1 MTDASSTDSAAKQP
15 IGIFAAGCAAA
26 LAAAAAISFSAPAL
40 VRPLF
45 PAAAFNVLL
54 PFVLGVCFCWILG
67 KLRGL
72 IVSGDSEPRIP
83 AVLGALLGALPWLL
97 IAGTPIAKATYMM
110 WVGMVLAVVLG
121 CAFRKAGNLIAIIG
135 LLFAGGLLLIEPDR
149 RIAPEEVNGISPL
162 VVLGLDSATWD
173 QLDPMMEAG
182 ELPNMKRLVEMGARG
197 QLDSENPTLS
207 ARIWT
212 IIATG
217 MTAEDNGILDFQR
230 DRRDL
235 KTGRVW
241 DAVKES
247 GGKVGLTGW
256 LMTWPPDEYPGFCMP
271 GWVAPG
277 EHTHPMDL
285 AFLQP
290 LVKVGRQDLS
300 IFSFQAMKAAFSG
313 LAISSADHVW
323 ENMGHFWH
331 VVTATGKLKEKREKT
346 FWRMQLVFA
355 NLSADAWFDQ
365 MVEYQPSFGALLIT
379 PIDTLGHHYWAYH
392 EPEGFPQLSDEAKE
406 LFKDVLREGYRK
418 SDEVLGRLM
427 DRTDFDKTTFMIFS
441 DHGMQALENGGRRT
455 VRPSPGK
462 FIQFVGLDPKDLGI
476 RAAVAGNQ
484 LVLTCDAADPEQR
497 WEILEDLRKA
507 MLEIRV
513 EENPDGR
520 PFHFQPFPKGETTLV
535 MDFYAGQ
542 LGSEE
547 NHLLFEG
554 NRTAL
559 RDMFYEELRTGVHHE
574 RGIMVV
580 AGPGVKTGGTFEGA
594 SIYDCTP
601 SMLYGMGLP
610 VPDGLPGKVMTDA
623 WQEAHVQANPVKS
636 VQGLLPEPPPA
647 RVLDVDEGLAQSALE
662 QMGYVEDESGK
673 KKKPE

>member
-1 MTDASSTDSAAKQP
+1 MTDSSSIDSAAKQP
-15 IGIFAAGCAAA
+15 IGVFAAGCAAA
-26 LAAAAAISFSAPAL
+26 LAASAAVAFSAPSL
-40 VRPLF
+40 MRPLI
-45 PAAAFNVLL
+45 PAVAFNILM
-54 PFVLGVCFCWILG
+54 PFVLGAVFCVIIG
-67 KLRGL
+67 FVRKF
-72 IVSGDSEPRIP
+72 VAPAESEPRIP
-83 AVLGALLGALPWLL
+83 AVLGALLGAFPWLM
-97 IAGTPIAKATYMM
+97 IAGTPIAKAAYMM
-110 WVGMVLAVVLG
+110 WVGMILAVVLG
-121 CAFRKAGNLIAIIG
+121 CLFRRAGAMFGLIG
-135 LLFAGGLLLIEPDR
+135 LLFAGGAHMIEPDR
-149 RIAPEEVNGISPL
+149 SIVQEEVNGMSPL

-173 QLDPMMEAG
+173 QIDPMIEAG
-182 ELPNMKRLVEMGARG
+182 ELPNMKRLLEVGARG

-217 MTAEDNGILDFQR
+217 MTAEDNGILDFER

-241 DAVKES
+241 DAVKEE

-256 LMTWPPDEYPGFCMP
+256 LMTWPPDKYPGFCMP

-285 AFLQP
+285 AFLKP
-290 LVKVGRQDLS
+290 LIKVGRQDLS
-300 IFSFQAMKAAFSG
+300 IFSFAAMKAAFSG
-313 LAISSADHVW
+313 LAISTADHVW
-323 ENMGHFWH
+323 ENIGHFWK
-331 VVTATGKLKEKREKT
+331 VVTATGNMKEKREKT

-355 NLSADAWFDQ
+355 NLSSDAWFDQ
-365 MVEYQPSFGALLIT
+365 MVKYQPTFGALLIT

-392 EPEGFPQLSDEAKE
+392 EPDGFPQLTDEAKE
-406 LFKDVLREGYRK
+406 LFKNVLRNGYRK
-418 SDEVLGRLM
+418 SDEVLGRLL

-441 DHGMQALENGGRRT
+441 DHGMQALQNGGRRT
-455 VRPSPGK
+455 VRPSPSK

-484 LVLTCDAADPEQR
+484 LILTCDKPNPEQR

-520 PFHFQPFPKGETTLV
+520 PFQFEPFPKGETTLV

-547 NHLLFEG
+547 NHLVFEG

-559 RDMFYEELRTGVHHE
+559 REMFYEELRTGVHHE

-580 AGPGVKTGGTFEGA
+580 AGPGVKKGGTFEGA
-594 SIYDCTP
+594 DIYDCTP
-601 SMLYGMGLP
+601 TMLYGMGLAI
-610 VPDGLPGKVMTDA
+610 PDGLPGKVMTSA
-623 WQEAHVQANPVKS
+623 WEPSHVQANPVKT
-636 VQGLLPEPPPA
+636 VPGLLPDPPKA
-647 RVLDVDEGLAQSALE
+647 ESLEKDEDEVKKLLE
-662 QMGYVEDESGK
+662 DSGYVESSD
-673 KKKPE
+673 